1 MWLLKILK
9 HMFPKELGH
18 SLRKVYCSLRKLVFP
33 KITIMSLGRKNFFP
47 FTIWLFMGQLKPYF
61 LWEHGCSLG
70 NNLNPFLTWKCV
82 FIHFIHEWKIIQD
95 KVWIQDF
102 WAIRGIVIS
111 TLIFFLWKEYIKK
124 YLNCPHCTSIVK
136 QNLMFFLVGHC
147 TIL

>member
-1 MWLLKILK
+1 MKWLWLLKNLI

-82 FIHFIHEWKIIQD
+82 FIHFIHEWKNNARKGSNPRPLGYKGDSNHYISIFPLKIIFR
-95 KVWIQDF
+95 KIF
-102 WAIRGIVIS
+102 KPFFIVQ
-111 TLIFFLWKEYIKK
+111 
-124 YLNCPHCTSIVK
+124 V
-136 QNLMFFLVGHC
+136 
-147 TIL
+147 